1 MAILKNFP
9 VMEVPE
15 WASITENKYVVYWT
29 NDKDGRHKHHIGK
42 LVSGLSKSGKRQ
54 FQPNQ
59 NFKSEFPCLF
69 NDVYGNYSV
78 GDSHLIS
85 GIYAVSLKLSA
96 ACGLY
101 QTVQYAFGAKT
112 GNAIM
117 DYAMM
122 CFASKD
128 NTVYQLNNFLAS
140 HMHFSVSALS
150 SSSLTTLLTSKITDS
165 MIVNFK
171 NAWMEEYI
179 RNHDVSEVWLSVDG
193 TNVDSKLVGSAL
205 AAKGNAKSG
214 KSVDIISQIWAV
226 DASNGM
232 PITWS
237 VIEGNVP
244 DCKAFDNI
252 LSQLKASGIKVKGVL
267 LDRGFASEQIMNA
280 ITDLGLEYIIMLKGA
295 CNGYDEMFSLY
306 ADAIRCNVMHLISR
320 DGLYGCTSKARVFQ
334 KSSEPTTVGLFFHHL
349 NATERSEHLNTQVF
363 DAITDAKAAIDT
375 HRTPEIDS
383 KFKSIVSIV
392 KGENGQPDS
401 VAVNYAQ
408 WQKLFDSKGFF
419 AIASSLELTAS
430 EMYPLYASR
439 NASENAFTQ
448 VKSMLGFDTL
458 RGHSDASVEARIA
471 VSFIASALRAQFV
484 LACASAKSET
494 NLMLGKLKRV
504 AVVNGINGGFYS
516 QFSGEKQVK
525 SLFNALG
532 ITNSDLS
539 DLATQMNQI
548 SDRINIS
555 EFRTLCSFDKDGIL
569 SQSDRHHLSMQG
581 ETIEP
586 SCIVAKEFDTIPVKR
601 KPGRPKGSKNKKTL
615 ERERHGD
622 TQALK
627 PPAKRGRPLGRKNN
641 KTLERE
647 AAEALL
653 PPKPP
658 AKIGRPKGSKNK
670 KTLER
675 EAALALLPP
684 KPPAKRGRP
693 LGRKNNKTLA
703 REAAQALLATNN
715 VMQAKPSNDAIGI
728 MQSDAHTTVAVQA
741 LQPSKPKVGR
751 PKGSLN
757 KSTIAFRE
765 RMAKEFEK
773 EHRGRGRPKG
783 SKNRKTLEREAK
795 MINN

>member
-1 MAILKNFP
+1 MAILKNVP

-15 WASITENKYVVYWT
+15 WASITENKYVLYWT
-29 NDKDGRHKHHIGK
+29 NDKDGRHKNIIGK
-42 LVSGLSKSGKRQ
+42 LVSELSKSGKRQ

-59 NFKSEFPCLF
+59 NFKSEFPGLF
-69 NDVYGNYSV
+69 NEVYGDYSV
-78 GDSHLIS
+78 GDSQLIS

-101 QTVQYAFGAKT
+101 QTVQYAFGANF

-128 NTVYQLNNFLAS
+128 NTVYQLNNFLAN

-150 SSSLTTLLTSKITDS
+150 SSSMTTLLSSKITDS

-179 RNHDVSEVWLSVDG
+179 RNHDVAEVWLSVDG

-214 KSVDIISQIWAV
+214 NSVDIIGQIWAV

-232 PITWS
+232 PITWT

-252 LSQLKASGIKVKGVL
+252 LSQLKESGIKVKGVL
-267 LDRGFASEQIMNA
+267 LDSGFASEQIMNA
-280 ITDLGLEYIIMLKGA
+280 IAQLGLEYIIKLKGA
-295 CNGYDEMFSLY
+295 CNGYDDMFSLY
-306 ADAIRCNVMHLISR
+306 ADVIRCNVKHLISR
-320 DGLYGCTSKARVFQ
+320 DGLYGCTSKAQVFQ

-349 NATERSEHLNTQVF
+349 NATECSERLNTQVF
-363 DAITDAKAAIDT
+363 DAITNAKAAIDT

-383 KFKSIVSIV
+383 EINSIVSIV
-392 KGENGQPDS
+392 KGEKGQADS
-401 VAVNYAQ
+401 VAVDYAK
-408 WQKLFDSKGFF
+408 WQKLLDSKGFF
-419 AIASSLELTAS
+419 AIASSLDLSAT

-439 NASENAFTQ
+439 NASEHAFTQ
-448 VKSMLGFDTL
+448 VKSMLGLDTL
-458 RGHSDASVEARIA
+458 RGHLDAGVEASIA
-471 VSFIASALRAQFV
+471 VSFIAAALRALFV

-494 NLMLGKLKRV
+494 NLMLGKLKTV
-504 AVVNGINGGFYS
+504 VVVNSINDGFHS
-516 QFSGEKQVK
+516 QFSGDMQVK
-525 SLFNALG
+525 ALFNVLG

-548 SDRINIS
+548 SDRVNIS

-581 ETIEP
+581 QTIEP

-601 KPGRPKGSKNKKTL
+601 KPGRPKGSKNKRTL
-615 ERERHGD
+615 ERERHEGR
-622 TQALK
+622 QAVK

-647 AAEALL
+647 AALSL
-653 PPKPP
+653 H
-658 AKIGRPKGSKNK
+658 
-670 KTLER
+670 
-675 EAALALLPP
+675 PP

-693 LGRKNNKTLA
+693 LG
-703 REAAQALLATNN
+703 
-715 VMQAKPSNDAIGI
+715 
-728 MQSDAHTTVAVQA
+728 
-741 LQPSKPKVGR
+741 
-751 PKGSLN
+751 
-757 KSTIAFRE
+757 
-765 RMAKEFEK
+765 
-773 EHRGRGRPKG
+773 
-783 SKNRKTLEREAK
+783 SKNKK
-795 MINN
+795 DS

>member
-1 MAILKNFP
+1 MAILKNVP

-15 WASITENKYVVYWT
+15 WASITENKYVLYWT
-29 NDKDGRHKHHIGK
+29 NDKDGRHKNIIGK
-42 LVSGLSKSGKRQ
+42 LVSELSKSGKRQ

-59 NFKSEFPCLF
+59 NFKSEFPGLF
-69 NDVYGNYSV
+69 NEVYGDYSV
-78 GDSHLIS
+78 GDSQLIS

-101 QTVQYAFGAKT
+101 QTVQYAFGANF

-128 NTVYQLNNFLAS
+128 NTVYQLNNFLAN

-150 SSSLTTLLTSKITDS
+150 SSSMTTLLSSKITDS

-179 RNHDVSEVWLSVDG
+179 RNHDVAEVWLSVDG

-214 KSVDIISQIWAV
+214 NSVDIIGQIWAV

-232 PITWS
+232 PITWT

-252 LSQLKASGIKVKGVL
+252 LSQLKESGIKVKGVL
-267 LDRGFASEQIMNA
+267 LDSGFASEQIMNA
-280 ITDLGLEYIIMLKGA
+280 IAQLGLEYIIKLKGA
-295 CNGYDEMFSLY
+295 CNGYDDMFSLY
-306 ADAIRCNVMHLISR
+306 ADVIRCNVKHLISR
-320 DGLYGCTSKARVFQ
+320 DGLYGCTSKAQVFQ

-349 NATERSEHLNTQVF
+349 NATECSERLNTQVF
-363 DAITDAKAAIDT
+363 DAITNAKAAIDT
-375 HRTPEIDS
+375 HRTPEIDAEIN
-383 KFKSIVSIV
+383 SIVSIV
-392 KGENGQPDS
+392 KGEKGQADS
-401 VAVNYAQ
+401 VAVDYAK
-408 WQKLFDSKGFF
+408 WQKLLDSKGFF
-419 AIASSLELTAS
+419 AIASSLDLSAT

-439 NASENAFTQ
+439 NASEHAFTQ
-448 VKSMLGFDTL
+448 VKSMLGLDTL
-458 RGHSDASVEARIA
+458 RGHLDAGVEASIA
-471 VSFIASALRAQFV
+471 VSFIAAALRALFV

-494 NLMLGKLKRV
+494 NLMLGKLKSV
-504 AVVNGINGGFYS
+504 VVVNSINDGFHS
-516 QFSGEKQVK
+516 QFSGDMQVK
-525 SLFNALG
+525 ALFNVLG

-548 SDRINIS
+548 SDRVNIS

-581 ETIEP
+581 QTIEP

-601 KPGRPKGSKNKKTL
+601 KPGRPKGSKNKRTL
-615 ERERHGD
+615 ERERHEGR
-622 TQALK
+622 QAVK

-641 KTLERE
+641 KTLARE

-675 EAALALLPP
+675 EAALSLLPP
-684 KPPAKRGRP
+684 KPTAKRGRP
-693 LGRKNNKTLA
+693 LGRKNNKTLE
-703 REAAQALLATNN
+703 REAALSLHPPKPP
-715 VMQAKPSNDAIGI
+715 AK
-728 MQSDAHTTVAVQA
+728 
-741 LQPSKPKVGR
+741 
-751 PKGSLN
+751 
-757 KSTIAFRE
+757 
-765 RMAKEFEK
+765 
-773 EHRGRGRPKG
+773 RGRPLG
-783 SKNRKTLEREAK
+783 SKNKK
-795 MINN
+795 DS

>member
-1 MAILKNFP
+1 MAILKNVP

-15 WASITENKYVVYWT
+15 WASITENKYVLYWT
-29 NDKDGRHKHHIGK
+29 NDKDGRHKNIIGK
-42 LVSGLSKSGKRQ
+42 LVSELSKSGKRQ

-59 NFKSEFPCLF
+59 NFKSEFPGLF
-69 NDVYGNYSV
+69 NEVYGDYSV
-78 GDSHLIS
+78 GDSQLIS

-101 QTVQYAFGAKT
+101 QTVQYAFGANF

-150 SSSLTTLLTSKITDS
+150 SSSMTTLLSSKITDS

-171 NAWMEEYI
+171 NAWMAEYI
-179 RNHDVSEVWLSVDG
+179 RNHDVAEVWLSVDG
-193 TNVDSKLVGSAL
+193 TNVVSKMVGSAL
-205 AAKGNAKSG
+205 AAKGIAKSAN
-214 KSVDIISQIWAV
+214 SVDIISQIWAV
-226 DASNGM
+226 DACNGM

-280 ITDLGLEYIIMLKGA
+280 ITDLGLEYIIKLKGA
-295 CNGYDEMFSLY
+295 CNGYEEMFSLY
-306 ADAIRCNVMHLISR
+306 ADAIRCNVKHLISR
-320 DGLYGCTSKARVFQ
+320 DGLYGCTSKAQVFK

-349 NATERSEHLNTQVF
+349 NATEGSEHLNKQVV
-363 DAITDAKAAIDT
+363 DAIADAKAAIAT
-375 HRTPEIDS
+375 HRTPEIDAEIN
-383 KFKSIVSIV
+383 SIVSIV
-392 KGENGQPDS
+392 KGEKGQADS
-401 VAVNYAQ
+401 VAVDYAK
-408 WQKLFDSKGFF
+408 WQKLSDSNGFF
-419 AIASSLELTAS
+419 AIASSLDLNAT
-430 EMYPLYASR
+430 EMYQLYASR
-439 NASENAFTQ
+439 NASEHAFTQ
-448 VKSMLGFDTL
+448 VKSMLGLDTL
-458 RGHSDASVEARIA
+458 RGHSDAGVEARIA
-471 VSFIASALRAQFV
+471 VSFIASAMRAQFG

-494 NLMLGKLKRV
+494 NLMLGKLKSV
-504 AVVNGINGGFYS
+504 VVVNSINDGFHS

-525 SLFNALG
+525 ALFNVLG

-539 DLATQMNQI
+539 DLATQMNLI

-581 ETIEP
+581 QTIEP
-586 SCIVAKEFDTIPVKR
+586 SCIFAKEFDTIPVKR
-601 KPGRPKGSKNKKTL
+601 NPGRPKGSKNKRTL
-615 ERERHGD
+615 ERERHEGR
-622 TQALK
+622 QAVK

-641 KTLERE
+641 KTLARE

-675 EAALALLPP
+675 EAALSLLPP
-684 KPPAKRGRP
+684 KPTAKRGRPLGSKNKKTLEREAALSLLPPKPTAKRGRP

-703 REAAQALLATNN
+703 RDAAM
-715 VMQAKPSNDAIGI
+715 VFVDHK
-728 MQSDAHTTVAVQA
+728 
-741 LQPSKPKVGR
+741 
-751 PKGSLN
+751 
-757 KSTIAFRE
+757 
-765 RMAKEFEK
+765 
-773 EHRGRGRPKG
+773 
-783 SKNRKTLEREAK
+783 
-795 MINN
+795 

>member
-1 MAILKNFP
+1 MAILKNVP

-15 WASITENKYVVYWT
+15 WASITENKYVLYWT
-29 NDKDGRHKHHIGK
+29 NDKDGRHKNIIGK
-42 LVSGLSKSGKRQ
+42 LVSELSKSGKRQ

-59 NFKSEFPCLF
+59 NFKSEFPGLF
-69 NDVYGNYSV
+69 NEVYGDYSV
-78 GDSHLIS
+78 GDSQLIS

-101 QTVQYAFGAKT
+101 QTVQYAFGANF

-128 NTVYQLNNFLAS
+128 NTVYQLNNFLAN

-150 SSSLTTLLTSKITDS
+150 SSSMTTLLSSKITDS

-179 RNHDVSEVWLSVDG
+179 RNHDVAEVWLSVDG

-214 KSVDIISQIWAV
+214 NSVDIIGQIWAV

-232 PITWS
+232 PITWT

-244 DCKAFDNI
+244 DCKAFYNI
-252 LSQLKASGIKVKGVL
+252 LSQLKESGIKVKGVL
-267 LDRGFASEQIMNA
+267 LDSGFASEQIMNA
-280 ITDLGLEYIIMLKGA
+280 IAQLGLEYIIKLKGA
-295 CNGYDEMFSLY
+295 CNGYDDMFSLY
-306 ADAIRCNVMHLISR
+306 ADVIRCNVKHLISR
-320 DGLYGCTSKARVFQ
+320 DGLYGCTSKAQVFQ

-349 NATERSEHLNTQVF
+349 NATECSERLNTQVF
-363 DAITDAKAAIDT
+363 DAITNAKAAIDT

-383 KFKSIVSIV
+383 EINSIVSIV
-392 KGENGQPDS
+392 KGEKGQADS
-401 VAVNYAQ
+401 VAVDYAK
-408 WQKLFDSKGFF
+408 WQKLLDSKGFF
-419 AIASSLELTAS
+419 AIASSLDLSAT

-439 NASENAFTQ
+439 NASEHAFTQ
-448 VKSMLGFDTL
+448 VKSMLGLDTL
-458 RGHSDASVEARIA
+458 RGHLDAGVEASIA
-471 VSFIASALRAQFV
+471 VSFIAAALRALFV

-494 NLMLGKLKRV
+494 NLMLGKLKTV
-504 AVVNGINGGFYS
+504 VVVNSINDGFHS
-516 QFSGEKQVK
+516 QFSGDMQVK
-525 SLFNALG
+525 ALFNVLG

-548 SDRINIS
+548 SDRVNIS

-581 ETIEP
+581 QTIEP

-601 KPGRPKGSKNKKTL
+601 KPGRPKGSKNKRTL
-615 ERERHGD
+615 ERERHEGR
-622 TQALK
+622 QAVK

-641 KTLERE
+641 KTLARE

-675 EAALALLPP
+675 EAALSLLPP
-684 KPPAKRGRP
+684 KPTAKRGRP
-693 LGRKNNKTLA
+693 LGRKNNKTLE
-703 REAAQALLATNN
+703 REAALSLHPPKPP
-715 VMQAKPSNDAIGI
+715 AK
-728 MQSDAHTTVAVQA
+728 
-741 LQPSKPKVGR
+741 
-751 PKGSLN
+751 
-757 KSTIAFRE
+757 
-765 RMAKEFEK
+765 
-773 EHRGRGRPKG
+773 RGRPLG
-783 SKNRKTLEREAK
+783 SKNKK
-795 MINN
+795 DS

>member
-1 MAILKNFP
+1 MAVLKNFP

-15 WASITENKYVVYWT
+15 WASITENKYVLYWT
-29 NDKDGRHKHHIGK
+29 NDKDGRHKNIIGK
-42 LVSGLSKSGKRQ
+42 LVSELSKSGKRQ

-59 NFKSEFPCLF
+59 NFKSEFPGLF
-69 NDVYGNYSV
+69 NEVYGDYSV
-78 GDSHLIS
+78 GDSQLIS

-101 QTVQYAFGAKT
+101 QTVQYAFGANF

-128 NTVYQLNNFLAS
+128 NTVYQLNNFLAN

-150 SSSLTTLLTSKITDS
+150 SSSMTTLLSSKITDS

-171 NAWMEEYI
+171 NAWMVEYI
-179 RNHDVSEVWLSVDG
+179 RNHDVAEVWLSVDG

-214 KSVDIISQIWAV
+214 NSVDIIGQIWAV

-232 PITWS
+232 PITWT

-252 LSQLKASGIKVKGVL
+252 LSQLKESGIKVKGVL
-267 LDRGFASEQIMNA
+267 LDSGFASEQIMNA
-280 ITDLGLEYIIMLKGA
+280 IAQLGLEYIIKLKGA
-295 CNGYDEMFSLY
+295 CNGYDDMFSLY
-306 ADAIRCNVMHLISR
+306 ADVIRCNVKHLISR
-320 DGLYGCTSKARVFQ
+320 DGLYGCTSKAQVFK

-349 NATERSEHLNTQVF
+349 NATECSERLNTQVF
-363 DAITDAKAAIDT
+363 DAITNAKAAIDT

-383 KFKSIVSIV
+383 EINSIVSIV
-392 KGENGQPDS
+392 KGEKGQADS
-401 VAVNYAQ
+401 VAVDYAK
-408 WQKLFDSKGFF
+408 WQKLLDSKGFF
-419 AIASSLELTAS
+419 AIASSLDLSAT

-439 NASENAFTQ
+439 NASEHAFTQ
-448 VKSMLGFDTL
+448 VKSMLGLDTL
-458 RGHSDASVEARIA
+458 RGHLDAGVEASIA
-471 VSFIASALRAQFV
+471 VSFIAAALRALFV

-504 AVVNGINGGFYS
+504 VVVNSINDGFHS
-516 QFSGEKQVK
+516 QFSGDMQVK
-525 SLFNALG
+525 ALFNVLG

-548 SDRINIS
+548 SDRVNIS

-581 ETIEP
+581 QTIEP

-601 KPGRPKGSKNKKTL
+601 KPGRPKGSKNKRTL
-615 ERERHGD
+615 ERERHEG

-641 KTLERE
+641 KTLARE

-675 EAALALLPP
+675 EAALSLLPPKPTAKRGRPLGRKNNKTLEREAALSLLPP

-693 LGRKNNKTLA
+693 LG
-703 REAAQALLATNN
+703 
-715 VMQAKPSNDAIGI
+715 
-728 MQSDAHTTVAVQA
+728 
-741 LQPSKPKVGR
+741 
-751 PKGSLN
+751 
-757 KSTIAFRE
+757 
-765 RMAKEFEK
+765 
-773 EHRGRGRPKG
+773 
-783 SKNRKTLEREAK
+783 SKNKK
-795 MINN
+795 DS

>member
-1 MAILKNFP
+1 MAILKNVP

-15 WASITENKYVVYWT
+15 WASITENKYVLYWT
-29 NDKDGRHKHHIGK
+29 NDKDGRHKNIIGK
-42 LVSGLSKSGKRQ
+42 LVSELSKSGKRQ

-59 NFKSEFPCLF
+59 NFKSEFPGLF
-69 NDVYGNYSV
+69 NEVYGDYSV
-78 GDSHLIS
+78 GDSQLIS

-101 QTVQYAFGAKT
+101 QTVQYAFGANF

-128 NTVYQLNNFLAS
+128 NTVYQLNNFLAN

-150 SSSLTTLLTSKITDS
+150 SSSMTTLLSSKITDS

-179 RNHDVSEVWLSVDG
+179 RNHDVAEVWLSVDG

-214 KSVDIISQIWAV
+214 NSVDIIGQIWAV

-232 PITWS
+232 PITWT

-252 LSQLKASGIKVKGVL
+252 LSQLKESGIKVKGVL
-267 LDRGFASEQIMNA
+267 LDSGFASEQIMNA
-280 ITDLGLEYIIMLKGA
+280 IAQLGLEYIIKLKGA
-295 CNGYDEMFSLY
+295 CNGYEEMFSLY
-306 ADAIRCNVMHLISR
+306 ADVIRCNVKHLISR
-320 DGLYGCTSKARVFQ
+320 DGLYGCTSKAQVFQ
-334 KSSEPTTVGLFFHHL
+334 KSSEPTTVGLFFNHL
-349 NATERSEHLNTQVF
+349 NATERSERLNTQVF
-363 DAITDAKAAIDT
+363 DAITNAKAAIDT
-375 HRTPEIDS
+375 HRTPEIDAEIN
-383 KFKSIVSIV
+383 SIVSIV
-392 KGENGQPDS
+392 KGEKGQADS
-401 VAVNYAQ
+401 VAVDYAK
-408 WQKLFDSKGFF
+408 WQKLLDSKGFF
-419 AIASSLELTAS
+419 AIASSLDLSAT

-439 NASENAFTQ
+439 NASEHAFTQ
-448 VKSMLGFDTL
+448 VKSMLGLDTL
-458 RGHSDASVEARIA
+458 RGHLDAGVEASIA
-471 VSFIASALRAQFV
+471 VSFIAAALRALFV

-494 NLMLGKLKRV
+494 NLMLGKLKTV
-504 AVVNGINGGFYS
+504 VVVNSINDGFHS
-516 QFSGEKQVK
+516 QFSGDMQVK
-525 SLFNALG
+525 ALFNVLG

-548 SDRINIS
+548 SDRVNIS

-581 ETIEP
+581 QTIEP

-601 KPGRPKGSKNKKTL
+601 KPGRPKGSKNKRTL
-615 ERERHGD
+615 ERERHEGR
-622 TQALK
+622 QAVK

-641 KTLERE
+641 KTLARE

-675 EAALALLPP
+675 EAALSLLPP
-684 KPPAKRGRP
+684 KPTAKRGRP
-693 LGRKNNKTLA
+693 LGRKNNKTLE
-703 REAAQALLATNN
+703 REAALSLHPPKPP
-715 VMQAKPSNDAIGI
+715 AK
-728 MQSDAHTTVAVQA
+728 
-741 LQPSKPKVGR
+741 
-751 PKGSLN
+751 
-757 KSTIAFRE
+757 
-765 RMAKEFEK
+765 
-773 EHRGRGRPKG
+773 RGRPLG
-783 SKNRKTLEREAK
+783 SKNKK
-795 MINN
+795 DS

>member
-1 MAILKNFP
+1 MAILKNVP

-15 WASITENKYVVYWT
+15 WASITENKYVLYWT
-29 NDKDGRHKHHIGK
+29 NDKDGRHKNIIGK
-42 LVSGLSKSGKRQ
+42 LVSELSKSGKRQ

-59 NFKSEFPCLF
+59 NFKSEFPGLF
-69 NDVYGNYSV
+69 NEVYGDYSV
-78 GDSHLIS
+78 GDSQLIS

-101 QTVQYAFGAKT
+101 QTVQYAFGANF

-128 NTVYQLNNFLAS
+128 NTVYQLNNFLAN

-150 SSSLTTLLTSKITDS
+150 SSSMTTLLSSKITDS

-179 RNHDVSEVWLSVDG
+179 RNHDVAEVWLSVDG

-214 KSVDIISQIWAV
+214 NSVDIIGQIWAV

-232 PITWS
+232 PITWT

-252 LSQLKASGIKVKGVL
+252 LSQLKESGIKVKGVL
-267 LDRGFASEQIMNA
+267 LDSGFASEQIMNA
-280 ITDLGLEYIIMLKGA
+280 IAQLGLEYIIKLKGA
-295 CNGYDEMFSLY
+295 CNGYDDMFSLY
-306 ADAIRCNVMHLISR
+306 ADVIRCNVKHLISR
-320 DGLYGCTSKARVFQ
+320 DGLYGCTSKAQVFQ

-349 NATERSEHLNTQVF
+349 NATECSERLNTQVF
-363 DAITDAKAAIDT
+363 DAITNAKAAIDT
-375 HRTPEIDS
+375 HRTPEIDAEIN
-383 KFKSIVSIV
+383 SIVSIV
-392 KGENGQPDS
+392 NGENGQPDY
-401 VAVNYAQ
+401 VAVDYAK
-408 WQKLFDSKGFF
+408 WQKLLDSKGFF
-419 AIASSLELTAS
+419 AIASSLDLSAT

-439 NASENAFTQ
+439 NASEHAFTQ
-448 VKSMLGFDTL
+448 VKSMLGLDTL
-458 RGHSDASVEARIA
+458 RGHLDAGVEASIA
-471 VSFIASALRAQFV
+471 VSFIAAALRALFV

-494 NLMLGKLKRV
+494 NLMLGKLKSV
-504 AVVNGINGGFYS
+504 VVVNSINDGFHS
-516 QFSGEKQVK
+516 QFSGDMQVK
-525 SLFNALG
+525 ALFNVLG

-548 SDRINIS
+548 SDRVNIS

-581 ETIEP
+581 QTIEP

-601 KPGRPKGSKNKKTL
+601 KPGRPKGSKNKRTI
-615 ERERHGD
+615 ERERHEGR
-622 TQALK
+622 QAVK

-641 KTLERE
+641 KTLARE

-675 EAALALLPP
+675 EAALSLLPP
-684 KPPAKRGRP
+684 KPTAKRGRP
-693 LGRKNNKTLA
+693 LGRKNNKTLE
-703 REAAQALLATNN
+703 REAALSLHPPKPP
-715 VMQAKPSNDAIGI
+715 AK
-728 MQSDAHTTVAVQA
+728 
-741 LQPSKPKVGR
+741 
-751 PKGSLN
+751 
-757 KSTIAFRE
+757 
-765 RMAKEFEK
+765 
-773 EHRGRGRPKG
+773 RGRPLG
-783 SKNRKTLEREAK
+783 SKNKK
-795 MINN
+795 DS

>member
-1 MAILKNFP
+1 MAVLKNFP

-15 WASITENKYVVYWT
+15 WASITENKYVLYWT
-29 NDKDGRHKHHIGK
+29 NDKDGRHKHIIGK
-42 LVSGLSKSGKRQ
+42 LVSELSKSGKRQ

-69 NDVYGNYSV
+69 NEVYGDYSV
-78 GDSHLIS
+78 GDSHIIS
-85 GIYAVSLKLSA
+85 GVYAVSLKLSA

-101 QTVQYAFGAKT
+101 QAVQYAFGANF

-128 NTVYQLNNFLAS
+128 HTVYQLNNFLAS

-150 SSSLTTLLTSKITDS
+150 SSSMTTLLSSKITDS

-171 NAWMEEYI
+171 NAWMAEYI

-193 TNVDSKLVGSAL
+193 TNVVSKMVGSAL
-205 AAKGNAKSG
+205 AAKGIAKSAN
-214 KSVDIISQIWAV
+214 SVDIIGQIWAV

-232 PITWS
+232 PITWT

-252 LSQLKASGIKVKGVL
+252 LSQLKESGIKVKGVL
-267 LDRGFASEQIMNA
+267 LDSGFASEQIMNA
-280 ITDLGLEYIIMLKGA
+280 IAQLGLEYIIKLKGA

-306 ADAIRCNVMHLISR
+306 ADVIRCNVKHLISR
-320 DGLYGCTSKARVFQ
+320 DGLYGCTSKAQVFQ

-349 NATERSEHLNTQVF
+349 NATESSEHLNTQVF
-363 DAITDAKAAIDT
+363 DAIADAKAAIDT

-383 KFKSIVSIV
+383 EINSIVSIV
-392 KGENGQPDS
+392 KGEKGQADS
-401 VAVNYAQ
+401 VAVDYAK
-408 WQKLFDSKGFF
+408 WQKLLDSKGFF
-419 AIASSLELTAS
+419 AIASSLDLSAT

-439 NASENAFTQ
+439 NASEHAFTQ
-448 VKSMLGFDTL
+448 VKSMLGLDTL
-458 RGHSDASVEARIA
+458 RGHLDAGVEASIA
-471 VSFIASALRAQFV
+471 VSFIASALRAQFG
-484 LACASAKSET
+484 LACASTKSET

-504 AVVNGINGGFYS
+504 VVVNSINDGFHS
-516 QFSGEKQVK
+516 QFSGDMQVK
-525 SLFNALG
+525 SLFNVLG

-548 SDRINIS
+548 SDRVNIS
-555 EFRTLCSFDKDGIL
+555 EFRTLCSFGKDGIL

-581 ETIEP
+581 QTIEP

-601 KPGRPKGSKNKKTL
+601 KPGRPKGSKNKRTL
-615 ERERHGD
+615 EREGHDGP
-622 TQALK
+622 QAVK

-641 KTLERE
+641 KTLARE

-675 EAALALLPP
+675 EAALSLLPP

-693 LGRKNNKTLA
+693 LGRKNNKTLE
-703 REAAQALLATNN
+703 REAALSLL
-715 VMQAKPSNDAIGI
+715 P
-728 MQSDAHTTVAVQA
+728 
-741 LQPSKPKVGR
+741 PKL
-751 PKGSLN
+751 PAN
-757 KSTIAFRE
+757 
-765 RMAKEFEK
+765 
-773 EHRGRGRPKG
+773 RGRPLG
-783 SKNRKTLEREAK
+783 SKNNKTLEREAAMGIVDHK
-795 MINN
+795 

>member
-226 DASNGM
+226 DACNGM

-320 DGLYGCTSKARVFQ
+320 DGLYQRLSTFLVQ
-334 KSSEPTTVGLFFHHL
+334 
-349 NATERSEHLNTQVF
+349 
-363 DAITDAKAAIDT
+363 
-375 HRTPEIDS
+375 
-383 KFKSIVSIV
+383 
-392 KGENGQPDS
+392 
-401 VAVNYAQ
+401 
-408 WQKLFDSKGFF
+408 
-419 AIASSLELTAS
+419 
-430 EMYPLYASR
+430 
-439 NASENAFTQ
+439 
-448 VKSMLGFDTL
+448 
-458 RGHSDASVEARIA
+458 
-471 VSFIASALRAQFV
+471 
-484 LACASAKSET
+484 
-494 NLMLGKLKRV
+494 
-504 AVVNGINGGFYS
+504 IN
-516 QFSGEKQVK
+516 Q
-525 SLFNALG
+525 
-532 ITNSDLS
+532 
-539 DLATQMNQI
+539 
-548 SDRINIS
+548 
-555 EFRTLCSFDKDGIL
+555 
-569 SQSDRHHLSMQG
+569 
-581 ETIEP
+581 
-586 SCIVAKEFDTIPVKR
+586 
-601 KPGRPKGSKNKKTL
+601 
-615 ERERHGD
+615 
-622 TQALK
+622 
-627 PPAKRGRPLGRKNN
+627 
-641 KTLERE
+641 
-647 AAEALL
+647 
-653 PPKPP
+653 
-658 AKIGRPKGSKNK
+658 
-670 KTLER
+670 
-675 EAALALLPP
+675 
-684 KPPAKRGRP
+684 
-693 LGRKNNKTLA
+693 
-703 REAAQALLATNN
+703 
-715 VMQAKPSNDAIGI
+715 
-728 MQSDAHTTVAVQA
+728 
-741 LQPSKPKVGR
+741 
-751 PKGSLN
+751 
-757 KSTIAFRE
+757 
-765 RMAKEFEK
+765 
-773 EHRGRGRPKG
+773 
-783 SKNRKTLEREAK
+783 
-795 MINN
+795 

>member
-1 MAILKNFP
+1 MAILKNVP

-15 WASITENKYVVYWT
+15 WASITENKYVLYWT
-29 NDKDGRHKHHIGK
+29 NDKDGRHKNIIGK
-42 LVSGLSKSGKRQ
+42 LVSELSKSGKRQ

-59 NFKSEFPCLF
+59 NFKSEFPGLF
-69 NDVYGNYSV
+69 NEVYGDYSV
-78 GDSHLIS
+78 GDSQLIS

-101 QTVQYAFGAKT
+101 QTVQYAFGANF

-128 NTVYQLNNFLAS
+128 NTVYQLNNFLAN

-150 SSSLTTLLTSKITDS
+150 SSSMTTLLSSKITDS

-179 RNHDVSEVWLSVDG
+179 RNHDVAEVWLSVDG

-214 KSVDIISQIWAV
+214 NSVDIIGQIWAV

-232 PITWS
+232 PITWT

-252 LSQLKASGIKVKGVL
+252 LSQLKESGIKVKGVL
-267 LDRGFASEQIMNA
+267 LDSGFASEQIMNA
-280 ITDLGLEYIIMLKGA
+280 IAQLGLEYIIELKGA
-295 CNGYDEMFSLY
+295 CNGYDDMFSLY
-306 ADAIRCNVMHLISR
+306 ADVIRCNVKHLISR
-320 DGLYGCTSKARVFQ
+320 DGLYGCTSKAQVFQ
-334 KSSEPTTVGLFFHHL
+334 KSSEPTTVGLFFNHL
-349 NATERSEHLNTQVF
+349 NATERSERLNTQVF
-363 DAITDAKAAIDT
+363 DAITNAKAAIDT

-383 KFKSIVSIV
+383 EINSIVSIV
-392 KGENGQPDS
+392 KGEKGQADS
-401 VAVNYAQ
+401 VAVDYAK
-408 WQKLFDSKGFF
+408 WQKLLDSKGFF
-419 AIASSLELTAS
+419 AIASSLDLSAT

-439 NASENAFTQ
+439 NASEHAFTQ
-448 VKSMLGFDTL
+448 VKSMLGLDTL
-458 RGHSDASVEARIA
+458 RGHLDAGVEASIA
-471 VSFIASALRAQFV
+471 VSFIAAALRALFV

-504 AVVNGINGGFYS
+504 VVVNSINDGFHS
-516 QFSGEKQVK
+516 QFSGDMQVK
-525 SLFNALG
+525 ALFNVLG

-548 SDRINIS
+548 SDRVNIS

-581 ETIEP
+581 QTIEP

-601 KPGRPKGSKNKKTL
+601 KPGRPKGSKNKRTL
-615 ERERHGD
+615 ERERHEGR
-622 TQALK
+622 QAVK

-641 KTLERE
+641 KTLARE

-675 EAALALLPP
+675 EAALSLLPP
-684 KPPAKRGRP
+684 KPTAKRGRP
-693 LGRKNNKTLA
+693 LGRKNNKTLE
-703 REAAQALLATNN
+703 REAALSLLPP
-715 VMQAKPSNDAIGI
+715 KPPAN
-728 MQSDAHTTVAVQA
+728 
-741 LQPSKPKVGR
+741 
-751 PKGSLN
+751 
-757 KSTIAFRE
+757 
-765 RMAKEFEK
+765 
-773 EHRGRGRPKG
+773 RGRPLG
-783 SKNRKTLEREAK
+783 SKNNKTLEREAAMGIVDHK
-795 MINN
+795 

>member
-1 MAILKNFP
+1 MAILKNVP

-15 WASITENKYVVYWT
+15 WASITENKYVLYWT
-29 NDKDGRHKHHIGK
+29 NDKDGRHKNIIGK
-42 LVSGLSKSGKRQ
+42 LVSELSKSGKRQ

-59 NFKSEFPCLF
+59 NFKSEFPGLF
-69 NDVYGNYSV
+69 NEVYGDYSV
-78 GDSHLIS
+78 GDSQLIS

-101 QTVQYAFGAKT
+101 QTVQYAFGANF

-128 NTVYQLNNFLAS
+128 NTVYQLNNFLAN

-150 SSSLTTLLTSKITDS
+150 SSSMTTLLSSKITDS

-179 RNHDVSEVWLSVDG
+179 RNHDVAEVWLSVDG

-214 KSVDIISQIWAV
+214 NSVDIIGQIWAV

-232 PITWS
+232 PITWT

-252 LSQLKASGIKVKGVL
+252 LSQLKESGIKVKGVL
-267 LDRGFASEQIMNA
+267 LDSGFASEQIMNA
-280 ITDLGLEYIIMLKGA
+280 IAQLGLEYIIKLKGA
-295 CNGYDEMFSLY
+295 CNGYDDMFSLY
-306 ADAIRCNVMHLISR
+306 ADVIRCNVKHLISR
-320 DGLYGCTSKARVFQ
+320 DGLYGCTSKAQVFQ

-349 NATERSEHLNTQVF
+349 NATECSERLNTQVF
-363 DAITDAKAAIDT
+363 DAITNAKAAIDT
-375 HRTPEIDS
+375 HRTPEIDAEIN
-383 KFKSIVSIV
+383 SIVSIV
-392 KGENGQPDS
+392 NGENGQPDY
-401 VAVNYAQ
+401 VAVDYAK
-408 WQKLFDSKGFF
+408 WQKLLDSKGFF
-419 AIASSLELTAS
+419 AIASSLDLSAT

-439 NASENAFTQ
+439 NASEHAFTQ
-448 VKSMLGFDTL
+448 VKSMLGLDTL
-458 RGHSDASVEARIA
+458 RGHLDAGVEASIA
-471 VSFIASALRAQFV
+471 VSFIAAALRALFV

-494 NLMLGKLKRV
+494 NLMLGKLKTV
-504 AVVNGINGGFYS
+504 VVVNSINDGFHS
-516 QFSGEKQVK
+516 QFSGDMQVK
-525 SLFNALG
+525 ALFNVLG

-548 SDRINIS
+548 SDRVNIS

-581 ETIEP
+581 QTIEP

-601 KPGRPKGSKNKKTL
+601 KPGRPKGSKNKRTL
-615 ERERHGD
+615 ERERHEGR
-622 TQALK
+622 QAVK

-641 KTLERE
+641 KTLARE

-675 EAALALLPP
+675 EAALSLLPP
-684 KPPAKRGRP
+684 KPTAKRGRP
-693 LGRKNNKTLA
+693 LGRKNNKTLE
-703 REAAQALLATNN
+703 REAALSLHPPKPP
-715 VMQAKPSNDAIGI
+715 AK
-728 MQSDAHTTVAVQA
+728 
-741 LQPSKPKVGR
+741 
-751 PKGSLN
+751 
-757 KSTIAFRE
+757 
-765 RMAKEFEK
+765 
-773 EHRGRGRPKG
+773 RGRPLG
-783 SKNRKTLEREAK
+783 SKNKK
-795 MINN
+795 DS

>member
-1 MAILKNFP
+1 MAILKNVP

-15 WASITENKYVVYWT
+15 WASITENKYVLYWT
-29 NDKDGRHKHHIGK
+29 NDKDGRHKNIIGK
-42 LVSGLSKSGKRQ
+42 LVSELSKSGKRQ

-59 NFKSEFPCLF
+59 NFKSEFPGLF
-69 NDVYGNYSV
+69 NEVYGDYSV
-78 GDSHLIS
+78 GDSQLIS

-101 QTVQYAFGAKT
+101 QTVQYAFGANF

-128 NTVYQLNNFLAS
+128 NTVYQLNNFLAN

-150 SSSLTTLLTSKITDS
+150 SSSMTTLLSSKITDS

-179 RNHDVSEVWLSVDG
+179 RNHDVAEVWLSVDG

-214 KSVDIISQIWAV
+214 NSVDIIGQIWAV

-252 LSQLKASGIKVKGVL
+252 LSQLKESGIKVKGVL
-267 LDRGFASEQIMNA
+267 LDSGFASEQIMNA
-280 ITDLGLEYIIMLKGA
+280 IAQLGLEYIIKLKGA
-295 CNGYDEMFSLY
+295 CNGYDDMFSLY
-306 ADAIRCNVMHLISR
+306 ADVIRCNVKHLISR
-320 DGLYGCTSKARVFQ
+320 DGLYGCTSKAQVFQ

-349 NATERSEHLNTQVF
+349 NATECSERLNTQVF
-363 DAITDAKAAIDT
+363 DAITNAKAAIDT
-375 HRTPEIDS
+375 HRTPEIDAEIN
-383 KFKSIVSIV
+383 SIVSIV
-392 KGENGQPDS
+392 KGEKGQADS
-401 VAVNYAQ
+401 VAVDYAK
-408 WQKLFDSKGFF
+408 WQKLLDSKGFF
-419 AIASSLELTAS
+419 AIASSLDLSAT

-439 NASENAFTQ
+439 NASEHAFTQ
-448 VKSMLGFDTL
+448 VKSMLGLDTL
-458 RGHSDASVEARIA
+458 RGHLDAGVEASIA
-471 VSFIASALRAQFV
+471 VSFIAAALRALFV

-494 NLMLGKLKRV
+494 NLMLGKLKSV
-504 AVVNGINGGFYS
+504 VVVNSINDGFHS
-516 QFSGEKQVK
+516 QFSGDMQVK
-525 SLFNALG
+525 ALFNVLG

-548 SDRINIS
+548 SDRVNIS

-581 ETIEP
+581 QTIEP

-601 KPGRPKGSKNKKTL
+601 KPGRPKGSKNKRTL
-615 ERERHGD
+615 ERERHEGR
-622 TQALK
+622 QAVK

-641 KTLERE
+641 KTLARE

-675 EAALALLPP
+675 EAALSLLPP
-684 KPPAKRGRP
+684 KPTAKRGRP
-693 LGRKNNKTLA
+693 LGRKNNKTLE
-703 REAAQALLATNN
+703 REAALSLL
-715 VMQAKPSNDAIGI
+715 P
-728 MQSDAHTTVAVQA
+728 
-741 LQPSKPKVGR
+741 PKL
-751 PKGSLN
+751 PAN
-757 KSTIAFRE
+757 
-765 RMAKEFEK
+765 
-773 EHRGRGRPKG
+773 RGRPLG
-783 SKNRKTLEREAK
+783 SKNKK
-795 MINN
+795 DS

>member
-1 MAILKNFP
+1 MAILKNVP

-15 WASITENKYVVYWT
+15 WASITENKYVLYWT
-29 NDKDGRHKHHIGK
+29 NDKDGRHKNIIGK
-42 LVSGLSKSGKRQ
+42 LVSELSKSGKRQ

-59 NFKSEFPCLF
+59 NFKSEFPGLF
-69 NDVYGNYSV
+69 NEVYGDYSV
-78 GDSHLIS
+78 GDSQLIS

-101 QTVQYAFGAKT
+101 QTVQYAFGANF

-128 NTVYQLNNFLAS
+128 NTVYQLNNFLAN

-150 SSSLTTLLTSKITDS
+150 SSSMTTLLSSKITDS

-179 RNHDVSEVWLSVDG
+179 RNHDVAEVWLSVDG

-214 KSVDIISQIWAV
+214 NSVDIIGQIWAV

-232 PITWS
+232 PITWT

-252 LSQLKASGIKVKGVL
+252 LSQLKESGIKVKGVL
-267 LDRGFASEQIMNA
+267 LDSGFASEQIMNA
-280 ITDLGLEYIIMLKGA
+280 IAQLGLEYIIKLKGA
-295 CNGYDEMFSLY
+295 CNGYDDMFSLY
-306 ADAIRCNVMHLISR
+306 ADVIRCNVKHLISR
-320 DGLYGCTSKARVFQ
+320 DGLYGCTSKAQVFQ

-349 NATERSEHLNTQVF
+349 NATECSERLNTQVF
-363 DAITDAKAAIDT
+363 DAITNAKAAIDT

-383 KFKSIVSIV
+383 EINSIVSIV
-392 KGENGQPDS
+392 KGEKGQADS
-401 VAVNYAQ
+401 VAVDYAK
-408 WQKLFDSKGFF
+408 WQKLLDSKGFF
-419 AIASSLELTAS
+419 AIASSLDLSAT

-439 NASENAFTQ
+439 NASEHAFTQ
-448 VKSMLGFDTL
+448 VKSMLGLDTL
-458 RGHSDASVEARIA
+458 RGHLDAGVEASIA
-471 VSFIASALRAQFV
+471 VSFIAAALRALFV

-494 NLMLGKLKRV
+494 NLMLGKLKTV
-504 AVVNGINGGFYS
+504 VVVNSINDGFHS
-516 QFSGEKQVK
+516 QFSGDMQVK
-525 SLFNALG
+525 ALFNVLG

-548 SDRINIS
+548 SDRVNIS

-581 ETIEP
+581 QTIEP

-601 KPGRPKGSKNKKTL
+601 KPGRPKGSKNKRTL
-615 ERERHGD
+615 ERERHEGR
-622 TQALK
+622 QAVK

-641 KTLERE
+641 KTLARE

-675 EAALALLPP
+675 EAALSLLPP
-684 KPPAKRGRP
+684 KPTAKRGRP
-693 LGRKNNKTLA
+693 LGRKNNKTLE
-703 REAAQALLATNN
+703 REAALSLHPPKPP
-715 VMQAKPSNDAIGI
+715 AK
-728 MQSDAHTTVAVQA
+728 
-741 LQPSKPKVGR
+741 
-751 PKGSLN
+751 
-757 KSTIAFRE
+757 
-765 RMAKEFEK
+765 
-773 EHRGRGRPKG
+773 RGRPLG
-783 SKNRKTLEREAK
+783 SKNKK
-795 MINN
+795 DS

>member
-1 MAILKNFP
+1 MAILKNVP

-15 WASITENKYVVYWT
+15 WASITENKYVLYWT
-29 NDKDGRHKHHIGK
+29 NDKDGRHKNIIGK
-42 LVSGLSKSGKRQ
+42 LVSELSKSGKRQ

-59 NFKSEFPCLF
+59 NFKSEFPGLF
-69 NDVYGNYSV
+69 NEVYGDYSV
-78 GDSHLIS
+78 GDSQLIS

-101 QTVQYAFGAKT
+101 QTVQYAFGANF

-150 SSSLTTLLTSKITDS
+150 SSSMTTLLSSKITDS

-179 RNHDVSEVWLSVDG
+179 RNHDVAEVWLSVDG

-214 KSVDIISQIWAV
+214 NSVDIIGQIWAV

-232 PITWS
+232 PITWT

-252 LSQLKASGIKVKGVL
+252 LSQLKESGIKVKGVL
-267 LDRGFASEQIMNA
+267 LDSGFASEQIMNA
-280 ITDLGLEYIIMLKGA
+280 ITELGLEYIIKLKGA
-295 CNGYDEMFSLY
+295 CNGYEEMFSLY
-306 ADAIRCNVMHLISR
+306 ADAIRCNVKHLISR
-320 DGLYGCTSKARVFQ
+320 DGLYGCTSKAQVFK
-334 KSSEPTTVGLFFHHL
+334 KSSETTTVGLFFHHL
-349 NATERSEHLNTQVF
+349 NATEGSEHLNKHVV
-363 DAITDAKAAIDT
+363 DAIADAKAAIDT

-383 KFKSIVSIV
+383 EINSIVSIV
-392 KGENGQPDS
+392 KGEKGQADS
-401 VAVNYAQ
+401 VAVDYAK
-408 WQKLFDSKGFF
+408 WQKLLDSKGFF
-419 AIASSLELTAS
+419 AIASSLDLSAT

-439 NASENAFTQ
+439 NASEHAFTQ
-448 VKSMLGFDTL
+448 VKSMLGLDTL
-458 RGHSDASVEARIA
+458 RGHLDAGVEASIA
-471 VSFIASALRAQFV
+471 VSFIAAALRALFV

-494 NLMLGKLKRV
+494 NLMLGKLKTV
-504 AVVNGINGGFYS
+504 VVVNSINDGFHS
-516 QFSGEKQVK
+516 QFSGDMQVK
-525 SLFNALG
+525 ALFNVLG

-548 SDRINIS
+548 SDRVNIS

-581 ETIEP
+581 QTIEP

-601 KPGRPKGSKNKKTL
+601 KPGRPKGSKNKRTL
-615 ERERHGD
+615 ERERHEGR
-622 TQALK
+622 QAVK

-641 KTLERE
+641 KTLARE

-675 EAALALLPP
+675 EAALSLLPP
-684 KPPAKRGRP
+684 KPTAKRGRP
-693 LGRKNNKTLA
+693 LGRKNNKTLE
-703 REAAQALLATNN
+703 REAALSLHPPKPP
-715 VMQAKPSNDAIGI
+715 AK
-728 MQSDAHTTVAVQA
+728 
-741 LQPSKPKVGR
+741 
-751 PKGSLN
+751 
-757 KSTIAFRE
+757 
-765 RMAKEFEK
+765 
-773 EHRGRGRPKG
+773 RGRPLG
-783 SKNRKTLEREAK
+783 SKNKK
-795 MINN
+795 DS

>member
-1 MAILKNFP
+1 MAILKNVP

-15 WASITENKYVVYWT
+15 WASITENKYVLYWT
-29 NDKDGRHKHHIGK
+29 NDKDGRHKNIIGK
-42 LVSGLSKSGKRQ
+42 LVSELSKSGKRQ

-59 NFKSEFPCLF
+59 NFKSEFPGLF
-69 NDVYGNYSV
+69 NEVYGDYSV
-78 GDSHLIS
+78 GDSQLIS

-101 QTVQYAFGAKT
+101 QTVQYAFGANF

-150 SSSLTTLLTSKITDS
+150 SSSLTTLLSSKITDS

-179 RNHDVSEVWLSVDG
+179 RNHDVAEVWLSVDG
-193 TNVDSKLVGSAL
+193 TNVVSKMVGSAL
-205 AAKGNAKSG
+205 AAKGIAKSG
-214 KSVDIISQIWAV
+214 NSVDIIGQIWAV

-237 VIEGNVP
+237 VIEGNVS

-252 LSQLKASGIKVKGVL
+252 LSQLKESGIKVKGVL
-267 LDRGFASEQIMNA
+267 LDSGFASEQIMNA
-280 ITDLGLEYIIMLKGA
+280 ITELGLEYIIKLKGV
-295 CNGYDEMFSLY
+295 CNGYEEMFSLY
-306 ADAIRCNVMHLISR
+306 ADTIRCNVKHLISR
-320 DGLYGCTSKARVFQ
+320 DGLYGCTSKAQVFK

-349 NATERSEHLNTQVF
+349 NATERSERLNTQVF
-363 DAITDAKAAIDT
+363 DAITNAKAAIDT
-375 HRTPEIDS
+375 HRTPEIDAEIN
-383 KFKSIVSIV
+383 SIVSIV
-392 KGENGQPDS
+392 KGEKGQADS
-401 VAVNYAQ
+401 VAVDYAQ
-408 WQKLFDSKGFF
+408 WQKLLDSKGFF
-419 AIASSLELTAS
+419 AIASSLDLNAT

-439 NASENAFTQ
+439 NASEHAFTQ
-448 VKSMLGFDTL
+448 VKSMLGLDTL
-458 RGHSDASVEARIA
+458 RGHSDAGVEARIA
-471 VSFIASALRAQFV
+471 VSFIASALRAQFG
-484 LACASAKSET
+484 LACASTKSET
-494 NLMLGKLKRV
+494 NLMLGKLKSV
-504 AVVNGINGGFYS
+504 VVVNSINDGFHS
-516 QFSGEKQVK
+516 QFSGDMQVK
-525 SLFNALG
+525 ALFNVLG

-548 SDRINIS
+548 SDRVNIS

-581 ETIEP
+581 QTIEP

-601 KPGRPKGSKNKKTL
+601 KPGRPKGSKNKRTL
-615 ERERHGD
+615 ERERHEG

-641 KTLERE
+641 KTLARE

-675 EAALALLPP
+675 EAALSLLPP

-693 LGRKNNKTLA
+693 LGRKNNKTLE
-703 REAAQALLATNN
+703 REAALSLHPP
-715 VMQAKPSNDAIGI
+715 KPPAN
-728 MQSDAHTTVAVQA
+728 
-741 LQPSKPKVGR
+741 
-751 PKGSLN
+751 
-757 KSTIAFRE
+757 
-765 RMAKEFEK
+765 
-773 EHRGRGRPKG
+773 RGRPLG
-783 SKNRKTLEREAK
+783 SKNKK
-795 MINN
+795 DS

>member
-1 MAILKNFP
+1 
-9 VMEVPE
+9 MEVPE
-15 WASITENKYVVYWT
+15 WASITENKYVVYWTNDKDGRHKT

-85 GIYAVSLKLSA
+85 GVYAVSLKLSA

-101 QTVQYAFGAKT
+101 QTVQYAFGAKD

-237 VIEGNVP
+237 VIETNVDSKLVGSALAAKGNAKSGKSVDIISQIWAVDASNGMPITWSVIEGNVP
-244 DCKAFDNI
+244 DCMAFDNI

-267 LDRGFASEQIMNA
+267 LDRGFASEQIMKA

-392 KGENGQPDS
+392 KGEKGQPDS

-525 SLFNALG
+525 SLFNVLG

-615 ERERHGD
+615 ERESDRHHLSMQGETIEPSCIVAKEFDTIPVKRKPGRPKGSKNKKTLERERHGD

-641 KTLERE
+641 KTLEE
-647 AAEALL
+647 QQD
-653 PPKPP
+653 
-658 AKIGRPKGSKNK
+658 SC
-670 KTLER
+670 
-675 EAALALLPP
+675 
-684 KPPAKRGRP
+684 
-693 LGRKNNKTLA
+693 
-703 REAAQALLATNN
+703 
-715 VMQAKPSNDAIGI
+715 
-728 MQSDAHTTVAVQA
+728 
-741 LQPSKPKVGR
+741 
-751 PKGSLN
+751 
-757 KSTIAFRE
+757 
-765 RMAKEFEK
+765 
-773 EHRGRGRPKG
+773 
-783 SKNRKTLEREAK
+783 
-795 MINN
+795 

>member
-1 MAILKNFP
+1 MAILKNVP

-15 WASITENKYVVYWT
+15 WASITENKYVLYWT
-29 NDKDGRHKHHIGK
+29 NDKDGRHKNIIGK
-42 LVSGLSKSGKRQ
+42 LVSELSKSGKRQ

-59 NFKSEFPCLF
+59 NFKSEFPGLF
-69 NDVYGNYSV
+69 NEVYGDYSV
-78 GDSHLIS
+78 GDSQLIS

-101 QTVQYAFGAKT
+101 QTVQYAFGANF

-128 NTVYQLNNFLAS
+128 NTVYQLNNFLAN

-150 SSSLTTLLTSKITDS
+150 SSSMTTLLSSKITDS

-179 RNHDVSEVWLSVDG
+179 RNHDVAEVWLSVDG

-214 KSVDIISQIWAV
+214 NSVDIIGQIWAV

-232 PITWS
+232 PITWT

-252 LSQLKASGIKVKGVL
+252 LSQLKESGIKVKGVL
-267 LDRGFASEQIMNA
+267 LDSGFASEQIMNA
-280 ITDLGLEYIIMLKGA
+280 IAQLGLEYIIKLKGA
-295 CNGYDEMFSLY
+295 CNGYDDMFSLY
-306 ADAIRCNVMHLISR
+306 ADVIRCNVKHLISR
-320 DGLYGCTSKARVFQ
+320 DGLYGCTSKAQVFQ

-349 NATERSEHLNTQVF
+349 NATECSERLNTQVF
-363 DAITDAKAAIDT
+363 DAITNAKAAIDT

-383 KFKSIVSIV
+383 EINSIVSIV
-392 KGENGQPDS
+392 KGKKGQAYS
-401 VAVNYAQ
+401 VAVDYAK
-408 WQKLFDSKGFF
+408 WQKLLDSKGFF
-419 AIASSLELTAS
+419 AIASSLDLSAT

-439 NASENAFTQ
+439 NASEHAFTQ
-448 VKSMLGFDTL
+448 VKSMLGLDTL
-458 RGHSDASVEARIA
+458 RGHLDAGVEASIA
-471 VSFIASALRAQFV
+471 VSFIAAALRALFV

-494 NLMLGKLKRV
+494 NLMLGKLKTV
-504 AVVNGINGGFYS
+504 VVVNSINDGFHS
-516 QFSGEKQVK
+516 QFSGDMQVK
-525 SLFNALG
+525 ALFNVLG

-548 SDRINIS
+548 SDRVNIS

-581 ETIEP
+581 QTIEP

-601 KPGRPKGSKNKKTL
+601 KPGRPKGSKNKRTL
-615 ERERHGD
+615 ERERHEGR
-622 TQALK
+622 QAVK

-641 KTLERE
+641 KTLARE

-675 EAALALLPP
+675 EAALSLLPP
-684 KPPAKRGRP
+684 KPTAKRGRP
-693 LGRKNNKTLA
+693 LGRKNNKTLE
-703 REAAQALLATNN
+703 REAALSLHPPKPP
-715 VMQAKPSNDAIGI
+715 AK
-728 MQSDAHTTVAVQA
+728 
-741 LQPSKPKVGR
+741 
-751 PKGSLN
+751 
-757 KSTIAFRE
+757 
-765 RMAKEFEK
+765 
-773 EHRGRGRPKG
+773 RGRPLG
-783 SKNRKTLEREAK
+783 SKNKK
-795 MINN
+795 DS

>member
-1 MAILKNFP
+1 MAILKNVP

-15 WASITENKYVVYWT
+15 WASITENKYVLYWT
-29 NDKDGRHKHHIGK
+29 NDKDGRHKNIIGK
-42 LVSGLSKSGKRQ
+42 LVSELSKSGKRQ

-59 NFKSEFPCLF
+59 NFKSEFPGLF
-69 NDVYGNYSV
+69 NEVYGDYSV
-78 GDSHLIS
+78 GDSQLIS

-101 QTVQYAFGAKT
+101 QTVQYAFGANF

-128 NTVYQLNNFLAS
+128 NTVYQLNNFLAN

-150 SSSLTTLLTSKITDS
+150 SSSMTTLLSSKITDS

-179 RNHDVSEVWLSVDG
+179 RNHDVAEVWLSVDG

-214 KSVDIISQIWAV
+214 NSVDIIGQIWAV

-232 PITWS
+232 PITWT

-252 LSQLKASGIKVKGVL
+252 LSQLKESGIKVKGVL
-267 LDRGFASEQIMNA
+267 LDSGFASEQIMNA
-280 ITDLGLEYIIMLKGA
+280 IAQLGLEYIIKLKGA
-295 CNGYDEMFSLY
+295 CNGYDDMFSLY
-306 ADAIRCNVMHLISR
+306 ADVIRCNVKHLISR
-320 DGLYGCTSKARVFQ
+320 DGLYGCTSKAQVFQ
-334 KSSEPTTVGLFFHHL
+334 KSSEPTTVGLFFNHL
-349 NATERSEHLNTQVF
+349 NATERSERLNTQVF
-363 DAITDAKAAIDT
+363 DAITNAKAAIDT
-375 HRTPEIDS
+375 HRTPEIDAEIN
-383 KFKSIVSIV
+383 SIVSIV
-392 KGENGQPDS
+392 NGENGQPDY
-401 VAVNYAQ
+401 VAVDYAK
-408 WQKLFDSKGFF
+408 WQKLLDSKGFF
-419 AIASSLELTAS
+419 AIASSLDLSAT

-439 NASENAFTQ
+439 NASEHAFTQ
-448 VKSMLGFDTL
+448 VKSMLGLDTL
-458 RGHSDASVEARIA
+458 RGHLDAGVEASIA
-471 VSFIASALRAQFV
+471 VSFIAAALRALFV

-494 NLMLGKLKRV
+494 NLMLGKLKTV
-504 AVVNGINGGFYS
+504 VVVNSINDGFHS
-516 QFSGEKQVK
+516 QFSGDMQVK
-525 SLFNALG
+525 ALFNVLG

-548 SDRINIS
+548 SDRVNIS

-581 ETIEP
+581 QTIEP

-601 KPGRPKGSKNKKTL
+601 KPGRPKGSKNKRTI
-615 ERERHGD
+615 ERERHEGR
-622 TQALK
+622 QAVK

-641 KTLERE
+641 KTLARE

-675 EAALALLPP
+675 EAALSLLPP
-684 KPPAKRGRP
+684 KPTAKRGRP
-693 LGRKNNKTLA
+693 LGRKNNKTLE
-703 REAAQALLATNN
+703 REAALSLHPPKPP
-715 VMQAKPSNDAIGI
+715 AK
-728 MQSDAHTTVAVQA
+728 
-741 LQPSKPKVGR
+741 
-751 PKGSLN
+751 
-757 KSTIAFRE
+757 
-765 RMAKEFEK
+765 
-773 EHRGRGRPKG
+773 RGRPLG
-783 SKNRKTLEREAK
+783 SKNKK
-795 MINN
+795 DS

>member
-1 MAILKNFP
+1 MAILKNVP

-15 WASITENKYVVYWT
+15 WASITENKYVLYWT
-29 NDKDGRHKHHIGK
+29 NDKDGRHKNIIGK
-42 LVSGLSKSGKRQ
+42 LVSELSKSGKRQ

-59 NFKSEFPCLF
+59 NFKSEFPGLF
-69 NDVYGNYSV
+69 NEVYGDYSV
-78 GDSHLIS
+78 GDSQLIS

-101 QTVQYAFGAKT
+101 QTVQYAFGANF

-128 NTVYQLNNFLAS
+128 NTVYQLNNFLAN

-150 SSSLTTLLTSKITDS
+150 SSSMTTLLSSKITDS

-179 RNHDVSEVWLSVDG
+179 RNHDVAEVWLSVDG

-214 KSVDIISQIWAV
+214 NSVDIIGQIWAV

-267 LDRGFASEQIMNA
+267 LDSGFASEQIMNA
-280 ITDLGLEYIIMLKGA
+280 ITELGLEYIIKLKGA
-295 CNGYDEMFSLY
+295 CNGYEEMFSLY
-306 ADAIRCNVMHLISR
+306 ADAIRCNVKHLISR
-320 DGLYGCTSKARVFQ
+320 DGLYGCTSKAQVFK

-349 NATERSEHLNTQVF
+349 NATEGSEYLNKQVV
-363 DAITDAKAAIDT
+363 DAIADAKAAIAT
-375 HRTPEIDS
+375 HRTPGIDAEIN
-383 KFKSIVSIV
+383 SIVSIV
-392 KGENGQPDS
+392 NGEKGQPDS
-401 VAVNYAQ
+401 VAVDYAK
-408 WQKLFDSKGFF
+408 WQKLLDSKGFF
-419 AIASSLELTAS
+419 AIASSLDLNAT

-439 NASENAFTQ
+439 NASEHAFTQ
-448 VKSMLGFDTL
+448 LKSMLGLDTL
-458 RGHSDASVEARIA
+458 RGHLDAGVEARIA
-471 VSFIASALRAQFV
+471 VSFIASALRSQFG
-484 LACASAKSET
+484 LACESAKSET

-504 AVVNGINGGFYS
+504 VVVNSINDGFHS
-516 QFSGEKQVK
+516 QFSGDMQVK
-525 SLFNALG
+525 ALFNVLG

-548 SDRINIS
+548 TDRVNIS
-555 EFRTLCSFDKDGIL
+555 EFRTLCSFGKDGIL

-581 ETIEP
+581 QTIEP

-601 KPGRPKGSKNKKTL
+601 KPGRPKGSKNKRTL
-615 ERERHGD
+615 ERERHEG

-641 KTLERE
+641 KTLARE

-675 EAALALLPP
+675 EAALSLLPP
-684 KPPAKRGRP
+684 KPTAKRGRP
-693 LGRKNNKTLA
+693 LG
-703 REAAQALLATNN
+703 
-715 VMQAKPSNDAIGI
+715 
-728 MQSDAHTTVAVQA
+728 
-741 LQPSKPKVGR
+741 
-751 PKGSLN
+751 
-757 KSTIAFRE
+757 
-765 RMAKEFEK
+765 
-773 EHRGRGRPKG
+773 
-783 SKNRKTLEREAK
+783 SKNKKTLER
-795 MINN
+795 

>member
-1 MAILKNFP
+1 MAILKNVP

-15 WASITENKYVVYWT
+15 WASITENKYVLYWT
-29 NDKDGRHKHHIGK
+29 NDKDGRHKNIIGK
-42 LVSGLSKSGKRQ
+42 LVSELSKSGKRQ

-59 NFKSEFPCLF
+59 NFKSEFPGLF
-69 NDVYGNYSV
+69 NEVYGDYSV
-78 GDSHLIS
+78 GDSQLIS

-101 QTVQYAFGAKT
+101 QTVQYAFGANF

-128 NTVYQLNNFLAS
+128 NTVYQLNNFLAN

-150 SSSLTTLLTSKITDS
+150 SSSMTTLLSSKITDS

-179 RNHDVSEVWLSVDG
+179 RNHDVAEVWLSVDG

-214 KSVDIISQIWAV
+214 NSVDIIGQIWAV

-232 PITWS
+232 PITWT

-252 LSQLKASGIKVKGVL
+252 LSQLKESGIKVKGVL
-267 LDRGFASEQIMNA
+267 LDSGFASEQIMNA
-280 ITDLGLEYIIMLKGA
+280 IAQLGLEYIIKLKGA
-295 CNGYDEMFSLY
+295 CNGYDDMFSLY
-306 ADAIRCNVMHLISR
+306 ADVIRCNVKHLISR
-320 DGLYGCTSKARVFQ
+320 DGLYGCTSKAQVFQ

-349 NATERSEHLNTQVF
+349 NATECSERLNTQVF
-363 DAITDAKAAIDT
+363 DAITNAKAAIDT

-383 KFKSIVSIV
+383 EINSIVSIV
-392 KGENGQPDS
+392 KGEKGQADS
-401 VAVNYAQ
+401 VAVDYAK
-408 WQKLFDSKGFF
+408 WQKLLDSKGFF
-419 AIASSLELTAS
+419 AIASSLDLSAT

-439 NASENAFTQ
+439 NASEHAFTQ
-448 VKSMLGFDTL
+448 VKSMLGLDTL
-458 RGHSDASVEARIA
+458 RGHLDAGVEASIA
-471 VSFIASALRAQFV
+471 VSFIAAALRALFV

-504 AVVNGINGGFYS
+504 VVVNSINDGFHS
-516 QFSGEKQVK
+516 QFSGDMQVK
-525 SLFNALG
+525 ALFNVLG

-539 DLATQMNQI
+539 DLATQMNLI

-581 ETIEP
+581 QTIEP

-601 KPGRPKGSKNKKTL
+601 KPGRPKGSKNKRTL
-615 ERERHGD
+615 ERERHEGR
-622 TQALK
+622 QAVK

-641 KTLERE
+641 KTLARE

-675 EAALALLPP
+675 EAALSLLPP
-684 KPPAKRGRP
+684 KPTAKRGRP
-693 LGRKNNKTLA
+693 LGRKNNKTLE
-703 REAAQALLATNN
+703 REAALSLHPPKPP
-715 VMQAKPSNDAIGI
+715 AK
-728 MQSDAHTTVAVQA
+728 
-741 LQPSKPKVGR
+741 
-751 PKGSLN
+751 
-757 KSTIAFRE
+757 
-765 RMAKEFEK
+765 
-773 EHRGRGRPKG
+773 RGRPLG
-783 SKNRKTLEREAK
+783 SKNKK
-795 MINN
+795 DS

>member
-1 MAILKNFP
+1 MAILKNVP

-15 WASITENKYVVYWT
+15 WASITENKYVLYWT
-29 NDKDGRHKHHIGK
+29 NDKDGRHKNIIGK
-42 LVSGLSKSGKRQ
+42 LVSELSKSGKRQ

-59 NFKSEFPCLF
+59 NFKSEFPGLF
-69 NDVYGNYSV
+69 NEVYGDYSV
-78 GDSHLIS
+78 GDSQLIS

-101 QTVQYAFGAKT
+101 QTVQYAFGANF

-128 NTVYQLNNFLAS
+128 NTVYQLNNFLAN

-150 SSSLTTLLTSKITDS
+150 SSSMTTLLSSKITDS

-179 RNHDVSEVWLSVDG
+179 RNHDVAEVWLSVDG

-214 KSVDIISQIWAV
+214 NSVDIIGQIWAV

-232 PITWS
+232 PITWT

-252 LSQLKASGIKVKGVL
+252 LSQLKESGIKVKGVL
-267 LDRGFASEQIMNA
+267 LDSGFASEQIMNA
-280 ITDLGLEYIIMLKGA
+280 IAQLGLEYIIKLKGA
-295 CNGYDEMFSLY
+295 CNGYDDMFSLY
-306 ADAIRCNVMHLISR
+306 ADVIRCNVKHLISR
-320 DGLYGCTSKARVFQ
+320 DGLYGCTSKAQVFQ

-349 NATERSEHLNTQVF
+349 NATECSERLNTQVF
-363 DAITDAKAAIDT
+363 DAITNAKAAIDT
-375 HRTPEIDS
+375 HRTPEIDAEIN
-383 KFKSIVSIV
+383 SIVSIV
-392 KGENGQPDS
+392 KGEKGQADS
-401 VAVNYAQ
+401 VAVDYAK
-408 WQKLFDSKGFF
+408 WQKLLDSKGFF
-419 AIASSLELTAS
+419 AIASSLDLSAT

-439 NASENAFTQ
+439 NASEHAFTQ
-448 VKSMLGFDTL
+448 VKSMLGLDTL
-458 RGHSDASVEARIA
+458 RGHLDAGVEASIA
-471 VSFIASALRAQFV
+471 VSFIAAALRALFV

-494 NLMLGKLKRV
+494 NLMLGKLKTV
-504 AVVNGINGGFYS
+504 VVVNSINDGFHS
-516 QFSGEKQVK
+516 QFSGDMQVK
-525 SLFNALG
+525 ALFNVLG

-548 SDRINIS
+548 SDRVNIS

-581 ETIEP
+581 QTIEP

-601 KPGRPKGSKNKKTL
+601 KPGRPKGSKNKRTL
-615 ERERHGD
+615 ERERHEGR
-622 TQALK
+622 QAVK

-641 KTLERE
+641 KTLARE

-675 EAALALLPP
+675 EAALSLLPP
-684 KPPAKRGRP
+684 KPTAKRGRP
-693 LGRKNNKTLA
+693 LGRKNNKTLE
-703 REAAQALLATNN
+703 REAALSLHPPKPP
-715 VMQAKPSNDAIGI
+715 AK
-728 MQSDAHTTVAVQA
+728 
-741 LQPSKPKVGR
+741 
-751 PKGSLN
+751 
-757 KSTIAFRE
+757 
-765 RMAKEFEK
+765 
-773 EHRGRGRPKG
+773 RGRPLG
-783 SKNRKTLEREAK
+783 SKNKK
-795 MINN
+795 DS